1 MIIGQQ
7 IYYNSLF
14 PEMFIDLGHIGSEH
28 SNFNHMN
35 VKEYEKNSSEPKK
48 IQKIISKSQKQT
60 GYGNLKIGSIFNKK
74 DKAKL
79 IIQGK
84 VEISAISENEADPIF
99 LLNQFTIQDYLKVK
113 VSLDKYRNE
122 TLSCVYKHSA
132 KTYFQS

>member
-1 MIIGQQ
+1 M
-7 IYYNSLF
+7 
-14 PEMFIDLGHIGSEH
+14 
-28 SNFNHMN
+28 
-35 VKEYEKNSSEPKK
+35 
-48 IQKIISKSQKQT
+48 
-60 GYGNLKIGSIFNKK
+60 
-74 DKAKL
+74 

-132 KTYFQS
+132 KTYF